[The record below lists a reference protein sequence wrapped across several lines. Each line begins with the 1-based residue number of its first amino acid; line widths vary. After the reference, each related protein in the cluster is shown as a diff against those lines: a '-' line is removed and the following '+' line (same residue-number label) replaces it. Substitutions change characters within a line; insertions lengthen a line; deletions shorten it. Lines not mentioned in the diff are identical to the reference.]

1 MKDTFDALLD
11 TLEEYTDARSTGDEV
26 KARESRSQL
35 RMALS
40 AFVVE
45 TVRRDYLSNGDL
57 RELLQSDL
65 SAREIREGHENLST

>member
-11 TLEEYTDARSTGDEV
+11 TLEEYADARSKGDEV

-35 RMALS
+35 RTALS

-45 TVRRDYLSNGDL
+45 AVRSDYRSNGSL
-57 RELLQSDL
+57 RDLLQTDL
-65 SAREIREGHENLST
+65 GARVIREGRETTPA